1 MTKKKR
7 LYLSVLIPTGIFL
20 AVVLIGAAY
29 MLAISPYVGS
39 QNRWLDG
46 PPKEASTYSLAFHF
60 LEELFSWGNFVR
72 LTAFSAALGFALW
85 CLFAKRRNRSASVAF
100 TVFLS
105 GFGIVLSAI
114 PLLFAILI
122 PVSDTM
128 AFAVLGL
135 AEILDTVVYPLGW
148 LSFSGTVILSAKVFI
163 SACAEGCFSQKEA
176 ISS

>member
-1 MTKKKR
+1 MTRKKR
-7 LYLSVLIPTGIFL
+7 LYLSVLIPLCLFL
-20 AVVLIGAAY
+20 AVVLIGVIDV
-29 MLAISPYVGS
+29 LSIGRYVDSWDNCLGT
-39 QNRWLDG
+39 
-46 PPKEASTYSLAFHF
+46 PPKEAGTYSLAYVF
-60 LEELFSWGNFVR
+60 LKELFSFGNLVR
-72 LTAFSAALGFALW
+72 LAVFSAALGFALW
-85 CLFAKRRNRSASVAF
+85 CLLAKRRNRSASVAF

-114 PLLFAILI
+114 PLLFAISI

-148 LSFSGTVILSAKVFI
+148 ISFLGTAILSAKVFI
-163 SACAEGCFSQKEA
+163 SSCAEGCFSQKEA